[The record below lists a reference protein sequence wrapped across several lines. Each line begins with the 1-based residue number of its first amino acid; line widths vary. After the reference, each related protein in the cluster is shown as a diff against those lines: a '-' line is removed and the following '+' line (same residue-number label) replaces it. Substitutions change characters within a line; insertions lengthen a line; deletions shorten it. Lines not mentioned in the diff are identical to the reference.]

1 MARSTLANLI
11 TTLRGMADAGTADY
25 TSGGATYWTDDQL
38 EDILDRHETI
48 VNYQSMTARGTQGA
62 GTVSYTEYWT
72 GYRHWEDGAT
82 IQDASGATMGTADYS
97 FDANRGR
104 VTFAANTLGAAR
116 FVTGTVYDLNL
127 AAAEVWRKKAA
138 YYTKAYDVSTD
149 NHSLKRSQLAA
160 QCLQMARAYEAA
172 GGPTVAYMDRGDC

>member
-25 TSGGATYWTDDQL
+25 TVAGATYWTDDQL
-38 EDILDRHETI
+38 EEILDRHETI
-48 VNYQSMTARGTQGA
+48 INYEVMTARATRGA

-72 GYRHWEDGAT
+72 RFRHWEDGPT
-82 IQDASGATMGTADYS
+82 IQDAGGATMGTADYS
-97 FDANRGR
+97 FDPNRGR
-104 VTFAANTLGAAR
+104 LTFVANTGGAAR
-116 FVTGTVYDLNL
+116 FITGTVYDVNL

-138 YYTKAYDVSTD
+138 YYAKAYDVSTD

-160 QCLQMARAYEAA
+160 QCLQMARAYESA
-172 GGPTVAYMDRGDC
+172 GGPGGVFMDRGDC